1 LLISGLAACGPG
13 DLFEDSSVKATREAQ
28 DALYQQTLVF
38 VETQAATIIALQA
51 TADSA
56 AAMSTQIVQ
65 LGAQN
70 RSMQGT
76 IDAAFAGIFPQQ
88 TLIPQPAAPQP
99 GQTLQPNL
107 GSTPL
112 FPENNP
118 ATPTAQTAT
127 FVQATTTTAVNDD
140 DGCAEDSV
148 STFEATE
155 DQIYMVTVARN
166 VQPGTTFSTRWAAQG
181 QASFE
186 TVSWTPNEFFEEICI
201 WFFIQPSDLDFQLG
215 NWTVELVVNG
225 LAAISRTFQIGNATQ
240 QQQQPSNVA
249 LTPTPG

>member
-1 LLISGLAACGPG
+1 MLISGLAACGPG

-38 VETQAATIIALQA
+38 VETQAATLVALQS
-51 TADSA
+51 TADA
-56 AAMSTQIVQ
+56 AAIMSTQIVR

-70 RSMQGT
+70 RSMQST
-76 IDAAFAGIFPQQ
+76 IDAAFAGVSPQQ

-99 GQTLQPNL
+99 GQTLQPNV

-118 ATPTAQTAT
+118 PTPTSQTAS
-127 FVQATTTTAVNDD
+127 FVQATTATAVSDD
-140 DGCAEDSV
+140 DGCAENEV
-148 STFEATE
+148 STFETTE

-166 VQPGTTFSTRWAAQG
+166 VQPGTTFFTRWTPQG
-181 QASFE
+181 QGSFE
-186 TVSWTPNEFFEEICI
+186 TVSWTPNEFFDEVCI
-201 WFFIQPSDLDFQLG
+201 WFFIQPSDLIFQPG

-225 LAAISRTFQIGNATQ
+225 LAAVSRTFQIGSVN
-240 QQQQPSNVA
+240 QQPQQSNVA